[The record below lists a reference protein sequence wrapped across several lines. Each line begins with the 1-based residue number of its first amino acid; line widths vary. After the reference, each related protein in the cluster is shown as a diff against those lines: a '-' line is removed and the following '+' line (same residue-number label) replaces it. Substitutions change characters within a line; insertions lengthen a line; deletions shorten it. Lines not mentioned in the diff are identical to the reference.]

1 MYQNHNYSI
10 KREKTRIENAE
21 RIAKAEGFVLIHKV
35 GTLIAIYRGC
45 KCKSHKDEGFL
56 EREDKGVL

>member
-10 KREKTRIENAE
+10 KREKIRIKNAE

-35 GTLIAIYRGC
+35 GTLLALYKGC
-45 KCKSHKDEGFL
+45 KCKDHKDERFL
-56 EREDKGVL
+56 EHEDKGVL